1 MNTMSPTNTE
11 KMYGWYSP
19 TAQFNTRHIITYLR
33 ASDNQE
39 VIVSS
44 VTKTPHDSGTKF
56 PDIKFI
62 GELSKFVSSKPTN
75 GLCNLYKY

>member
-1 MNTMSPTNTE
+1 MNTMNTMSPTNTE

-19 TAQFNTRHIITYLR
+19 TAQINAKHIITYLR

-44 VTKTPHDSGTKF
+44 VTN
-56 PDIKFI
+56 
-62 GELSKFVSSKPTN
+62 SSRFW
-75 GLCNLYKY
+75 YEIS